1 MSSRFPRNLNQL
13 MGAARRIKRAFS
25 PLLEQTRYAD
35 PHAGRKRTGPKN
47 TDQKSADQTMKP
59 RRGPAKRQS
68 GGECAADE
76 QLRDGYPG
84 DFVGSARLEYSPK
97 HDGKPDP
104 GEIVWT
110 WVPYEEDHCK
120 GKDRPVLLVG
130 RNGDYLLAAMLT
142 TRDRNNAHEHDPNY
156 LDIGTGPWDVKRRP
170 SEVKLDRIIQ
180 VDPQDVR
187 RNGAILDEARFRQ
200 VQAHLEHNLGWRQ

>member
-13 MGAARRIKRAFS
+13 MGAARRIKRALS
-25 PLLEQTRYAD
+25 PLLEQNRQASTYRPKD
-35 PHAGRKRTGPKN
+35 TPPRKR
-47 TDQKSADQTMKP
+47 
-59 RRGPAKRQS
+59 PAAS
-68 GGECAADE
+68 GSGRHCAADE
-76 QLRDGYPG
+76 ELREDYPG
-84 DFVGSARLEYSPK
+84 DFTGVAKLEYSPK
-97 HDGKPDP
+97 ADGRPDP

-142 TRDRNNAHEHDPNY
+142 TRDRNNARQHDPDY

-180 VDPQDVR
+180 VNPKDVR
-187 RNGAILDEARFRQ
+187 RNGAILDEGRFRE
-200 VQAHLEHNLGWRQ
+200 VQARLEKNHGWRR